1 MKGLLW
7 LMKKHKKYT
16 FILIFFHLNAYIC
29 NAMKVFSILLCS
41 LILFLVTIPSI
52 KILTTHNTSAE
63 SCCNTN
69 CETSTE
75 NEQSHEE
82 ENCTGS
88 SCNPFATCCS
98 CVLYVFSSIH
108 FNIQKPEINIAHQ
121 FTYASNFK
129 SQFSIDFWQPPKL
142 V

>member
-1 MKGLLW
+1 MK
-7 LMKKHKKYT
+7 
-16 FILIFFHLNAYIC
+16 IL
-29 NAMKVFSILLCS
+29 S
-41 LILFLVTIPSI
+41 LIICTLVLFLVAMPTIKLLTLE
-52 KILTTHNTSAE
+52 KIAVE
-63 SCCNTN
+63 SCCNDS

-75 NEQSHEE
+75 NEHSQQE

-108 FNIQKPEINIAHQ
+108 FNIQKPEINIFHQ
-121 FTYASNFK
+121 YTYSSNFK